1 MENSKKFDLLIDGC
15 LDYLEIAIIKNNK
28 IFDLSFE
35 IQNKNL
41 TKIFNPSVSHI
52 IKKNNLKKEDIEN
65 IYIINGPGSFTSQ
78 KTVVIFAN
86 TFKKV
91 FPKTNLFYLNSLQW
105 CITKNDEISFIDA
118 KTELFYVASNN
129 FKKPFL
135 IKKTEVEKLSNQ
147 YNKYFYNLESKK
159 NIFEKWEFNS
169 KRFIP
174 SDFIKPLYIKK
185 PVYDYHQK

>member
-1 MENSKKFDLLIDGC
+1 MENNKKFDLLIDGC

-41 TKIFNPSVSHI
+41 TKIFNPSISHI
-52 IKKNNLKKEDIEN
+52 IEKNNLKKEDIEN

-91 FPKTNLFYLNSLQW
+91 FPKTNLFYLNSLQ
-105 CITKNDEISFIDA
+105 
-118 KTELFYVASNN
+118 
-129 FKKPFL
+129 
-135 IKKTEVEKLSNQ
+135 
-147 YNKYFYNLESKK
+147 
-159 NIFEKWEFNS
+159 
-169 KRFIP
+169 
-174 SDFIKPLYIKK
+174 
-185 PVYDYHQK
+185 